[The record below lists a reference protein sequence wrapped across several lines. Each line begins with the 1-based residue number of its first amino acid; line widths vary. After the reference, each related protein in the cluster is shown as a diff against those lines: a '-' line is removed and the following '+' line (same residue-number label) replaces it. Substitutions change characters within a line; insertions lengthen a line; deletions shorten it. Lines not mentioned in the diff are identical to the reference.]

1 MNYFENYRA
10 GHELFVAYCNFVHD
24 RASAYDAK
32 ICDQYDVQ
40 PWDVDAAERVD
51 EIIRDD
57 HESGASDYAYEQYRD
72 RATL

>member
-1 MNYFENYRA
+1 MDYYEHYRA
-10 GHELFVAYCNFVHD
+10 GHELFRAYWALVEGKGD
-24 RASAYDAK
+24 AQDAK

-57 HESGASDYAYEQYRD
+57 HESGASDYAYEQYRE